1 MDGAQCWGEILRL
14 SAAHPSFLIE
24 EGRNIVA
31 VPGRGVLLEKLG
43 GGVRP
48 AFYNPHPNYISPPYL
63 WPDEKFDTLFSD
75 LPYNISSLVQNYDEG
90 IVKGFC

>member
-31 VPGRGVLLEKLG
+31 LPGRGVLLEKLG

-48 AFYNPHPNYISPPYL
+48 ASQNPFPVYDQNLRYSLPYL
-63 WPDEKFDTLFSD
+63 WPNQKFETLF
-75 LPYNISSLVQNYDEG
+75 LTWP
-90 IVKGFC
+90 